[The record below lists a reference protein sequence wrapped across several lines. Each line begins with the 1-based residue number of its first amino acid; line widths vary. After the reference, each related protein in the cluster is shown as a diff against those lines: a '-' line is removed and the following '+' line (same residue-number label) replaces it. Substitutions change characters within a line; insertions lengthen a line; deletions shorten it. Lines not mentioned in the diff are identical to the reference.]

1 METMTTEAAKT
12 AGFVSRLAA
21 ELKLRPQQVQAAV
34 ELLDAGNTIPFIAR
48 YRKEATGSLDDQVLR
63 ELSERLEYLRN
74 LEKRREEIAT
84 ALEEQGVM
92 TEELGAQLAKAATLS
107 ELEDI
112 YRPYR
117 PKRRTRAMMAKERGL
132 EPLAMWLTLQQAGD
146 PAAEAAKYIDAE
158 KEVLDAEAALAGA
171 RDILAE
177 MVSDSAEIRKELRA
191 LLNREG
197 VLRSKAAKEEDSVYS
212 MYYDFREPVR
222 TVAAHRILAVNRGER
237 EEFLKVTLEAP
248 QDKALDMIRRT
259 YVRNATPAAA
269 QVAEAC
275 EDAWERLVFP
285 SLEREIRS
293 DLTDRA
299 NVSAIRVFSD
309 NLQQLLMQP
318 PIRGKVTLGVDP
330 GFRTGCKLA
339 VVDENG
345 KVLDTGVG
353 HFTLPGSEAGK
364 AAAAR
369 LIKGFARKYGIT
381 AIAIGN
387 GTASRESEQFIVS
400 LLPELP
406 GAAYMIVSEA
416 GASVYSASKLAAEEF
431 PDYDVTLRSAVSIA
445 RRMQDPL
452 AELVKIDPKAIG
464 VGQYQ
469 HDLKQNELTAA
480 LDGVVEQCVNRV
492 GVEVSTASAELLSH
506 VAGIGPALAKSIV
519 AYREENG
526 IPSRA
531 ALKKVPKLGPKAFE
545 QCAGFLRVSGS
556 RNPLDATAVHPESY
570 DAAKTLLEKLGYD
583 LKKIRGGA
591 PDAPARAD
599 RYGRER
605 LAQEIGVGLP
615 TLNDMLDEL
624 AKPGRDPRDELP
636 KPVLRTDVLELSD
649 LKPGM
654 ELTGTVRNV
663 IDFGAFVDIGVHQD
677 GLVHIS
683 RMADRFIRHPSEV
696 VRVGDVVKVW
706 VVDVD
711 EKKKRIALTMVQGK
725 M

>member
-1 METMTTEAAKT
+1 MDFAN
-12 AGFVSRLAA
+12 RLAG
-21 ELKLRPQQVQAAV
+21 EFKLRPQQVQAAV

-63 ELSERLEYLRN
+63 EMAERLEYLRN
-74 LEKRREEIAT
+74 LEKRREEIGA
-84 ALEEQGVM
+84 ALEEQGVLD
-92 TEELGAQLAKAATLS
+92 EELKAQLAKAATLS
-107 ELEDI
+107 ELEDL

-117 PKRRTRAMMAKERGL
+117 PKRRTRATVAKERGL
-132 EPLAMWLTLQQAGD
+132 EPLALWLMLQQAGD
-146 PAAEAAKYIDAE
+146 PMAEAAKYIDAE
-158 KEVLDAEAALAGA
+158 KEVPDAETALAGA

-177 MVSDSAEIRKELRA
+177 TVSDSAEIRKELRA

-197 VLRSKAAKEEDSVYS
+197 VIRSRAAKEEDSVYS
-212 MYYDFREPVR
+212 MYYDYREPVR
-222 TVAAHRILAVNRGER
+222 TIAAHRILAVNRGER
-237 EEFLKVTLEAP
+237 EEFLKVALEAP
-248 QDKALDMIRRT
+248 EEKAQEIIRKGF
-259 YVRNATPAAA
+259 VRNATPAAQ
-269 QVAEAC
+269 QVEEAC
-275 EDAWERLVFP
+275 ADAWERLVFP
-285 SLEREIRS
+285 SLEREIRN

-299 NVSAIRVFSD
+299 NVSAIKVFSD
-309 NLQQLLMQP
+309 NLHQLLMQP
-318 PIRGKVTLGVDP
+318 PIKGKVTLGVDP

-353 HFTLPGSEAGK
+353 HFTLPGNDRGK
-364 AAAAR
+364 AESAR
-369 LIKGFARKYGIT
+369 LIKAFVKKYGIT

-406 GAAYMIVSEA
+406 GVAYMIVSEA

-431 PDYDVTLRSAVSIA
+431 PDFDVTQRSAVSIA

-480 LDGVVEQCVNRV
+480 LDGVVEQCVNQV

-506 VAGIGPALAKSIV
+506 VAGIGPALAKNIV

-526 IPSRA
+526 IASRA
-531 ALKKVPKLGPKAFE
+531 ALKKVPKLGPKAYE
-545 QCAGFLRVSGS
+545 QCAGFLRVMDSK
-556 RNPLDATAVHPESY
+556 NPLDATAVHPESY
-570 DAAKTLLEKLGYD
+570 DAAKLLLEKLAYD
-583 LKKIRGGA
+583 PKEIRGGV
-591 PDAPARAD
+591 PDVIHRAA
-599 RYGRER
+599 RYGHEK
-605 LAQEIGVGLP
+605 LAAEIGVGLP
-615 TLNDMLDEL
+615 TLNDMLSEL
-624 AKPGRDPRDELP
+624 ARPGRDPRDELP
-636 KPVLRTDVLELSD
+636 KPVLRTDVLEMKD

-683 RMADRFIRHPSEV
+683 RMAEKYIRHPSEV
-696 VRVGDVVKVW
+696 VKVGDIVKVW
-706 VVDVD
+706 VVSVD
-711 EKKKRIALTMVQGK
+711 EQKKRIALTMVQGR

>member
-1 METMTTEAAKT
+1 MD
-12 AGFVSRLAA
+12 FVNRLAG
-21 ELKLRPQQVQAAV
+21 EFKLRPQQVQAAV
-34 ELLDAGNTIPFIAR
+34 DLLDAGNTIPFIAR

-63 ELSERLEYLRN
+63 ELAERLEYLRN
-74 LEKRREEIAT
+74 LEKRREEIA
-84 ALEEQGVM
+84 ASLEEQGVM
-92 TEELGAQLAKAATLS
+92 TDELKAQLARAATLS

-117 PKRRTRAMMAKERGL
+117 PKRRTRATMAKERGL
-132 EPLAMWLTLQQAGD
+132 EPLALWLMLQQAGD
-146 PAAEAAKYIDAE
+146 PAAEAAKYIDTE
-158 KEVLDAEAALAGA
+158 KDVPDAETALAGA

-177 MVSDSAEIRKELRA
+177 TVSDSAEIRKEIRT

-222 TVAAHRILAVNRGER
+222 TIAPHRILAVNRGER
-237 EEFLKVTLEAP
+237 EEFLKVSLEVP
-248 QDKALDMIRRT
+248 DEKALELIRKAF
-259 YVRNATPAAA
+259 VRNSTASAG

-275 EDAWERLVFP
+275 ADAWERLVFP
-285 SLEREIRS
+285 SLEREIRN

-299 NVSAIRVFSD
+299 NVSAIKVFSD
-309 NLQQLLMQP
+309 NLHQLLMQP
-318 PIRGKVTLGVDP
+318 PIKGKVTLGVDP

-353 HFTLPGSEAGK
+353 YFTMPGNEAGK
-364 AAAAR
+364 AASAK
-369 LIKGFARKYGIT
+369 LIKGFVKKYGIT

-400 LLPELP
+400 LLPEMP
-406 GAAYMIVSEA
+406 GTAYMIVSEA

-431 PDYDVTLRSAVSIA
+431 PDFDVTQRSAVSIA

-480 LDGVVEQCVNRV
+480 LDGVVEQCVNQV

-506 VAGIGPALAKSIV
+506 VAGIGPALAKNIV

-526 IPSRA
+526 IASRA

-545 QCAGFLRVSGS
+545 QCAGFLRVMDSK
-556 RNPLDATAVHPESY
+556 NPLDATAVHPESY
-570 DAAKTLLEKLGYD
+570 DAAKLLLEKLGYD
-583 LKKIRGGA
+583 MKEIRGGA
-591 PDAPARAD
+591 ADVILRAN
-599 RYGRER
+599 RYGHEK
-605 LAQEIGVGLP
+605 LAAEIGVGLP
-615 TLNDMLDEL
+615 TLNDMLSEL

-636 KPVLRTDVLELSD
+636 RPVLRTDVLEMKD

-683 RMADRFIRHPSEV
+683 RMAEKFIRHPSEV
-696 VRVGDVVKVW
+696 VKVGDIVKVW
-706 VVDVD
+706 VVSVD
-711 EKKKRIALTMVQGK
+711 EQKKRIALTMVQSR